1 VTSSYDIIIIGGG
14 IAGLFTASRLRRMG
28 YNLILIE
35 KNTLGGVQTLASQGM
50 IHGGQK
56 YTLQGNVTA
65 QAASIATMP
74 ARWEACFAG
83 HGDIDLSTVK
93 ALSETQVMFP
103 AQHSLF
109 SFLSN
114 FTVFAAS
121 KAVNGET
128 KKLSRAAFP
137 APVTRGP
144 VYEMQEKVLET
155 KSLVAALAKTLQG
168 RIFKGEA
175 TVFNNQVTVNGAA
188 LTAKAIIFTAGAG
201 NEALSQK
208 TQRRPLRQV
217 MVKPMPEALYGH
229 GIVGKP
235 KPRVTITSHPD
246 GKGSFI
252 WYLGGNISEEGAT
265 LTEAETLA
273 FAKKELQD
281 IFPAIDWSQKE
292 WATWHG
298 ERAEAFDPSG
308 HLPAGPHI
316 DVQGN
321 TLIAWPTKMTFAP
334 ALADQIVGWLS
345 QNNITPSV
353 ETPPPP
359 LPAAEIGLYPWENAT
374 WQTL

>member
-1 VTSSYDIIIIGGG
+1 MTQYDIIIIGGG

-35 KNTLGGVQTLASQGM
+35 RDTLGGMQTLASQGM

-65 QAASIATMP
+65 QATNIAAMP
-74 ARWEACFAG
+74 ERWEACFAG
-83 HGDIDLSTVK
+83 RGDIDLSGVK
-93 ALSETQVMFP
+93 SLSETQIMFP
-103 AQHSLF
+103 AKHSLF

-114 FTVFAAS
+114 LTVFAAS

-128 KKLSRAAFP
+128 RKLSRAAFP

-168 RIFKGEA
+168 RTFKGDA
-175 TVFNNQVTVNGAA
+175 TVSGNQVTVNGVT
-188 LTAKAIIFTAGAG
+188 LTAKAIIVTAGTG

-208 TQRRPLRQV
+208 TQRRALRQV
-217 MVKPMPEALYGH
+217 MVKPMPEPLYGH

-246 GKGSFI
+246 GKGSYI
-252 WYLGGNISEEGAT
+252 WYLGGNISEEGAK
-265 LTEAETLA
+265 LTEAQTLA

-281 IFPAIDWSQKE
+281 IFPAIDWNTKE
-292 WATWHG
+292 WATWYG
-298 ERAEAFDPSG
+298 ERAEAFDLAG
-308 HLPAGPHI
+308 QLPAGPHI
-316 DVQGN
+316 QSHGK

-334 ALADQIVGWLS
+334 ALADQIVDWLK
-345 QNNITPSV
+345 QNNITPSA
-353 ETPPPP
+353 ETAPPS
-359 LPAAEIGLYPWENAT
+359 LPAAKIGQYPWEAAT